1 VNPQDF
7 VDLMIGN
14 MLRCVGVPMVSE
26 FGVDIP
32 QWNVKVSHYVGFFS
46 FLQVSSSPKVVPS
59 SFSTWMTYEFLN
71 KLENS

>member
-1 VNPQDF
+1 
-7 VDLMIGN
+7 
-14 MLRCVGVPMVSE
+14 MVSE